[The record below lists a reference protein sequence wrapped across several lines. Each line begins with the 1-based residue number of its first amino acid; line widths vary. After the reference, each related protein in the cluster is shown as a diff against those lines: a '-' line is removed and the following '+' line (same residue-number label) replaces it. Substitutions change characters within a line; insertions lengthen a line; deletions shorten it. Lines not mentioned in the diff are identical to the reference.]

1 MNAPTT
7 LNQLVAAAGGDAP
20 RLREIPYNYTSF
32 SDREIVIRL
41 LGPHAWDVLNR
52 LREERRTG
60 RSARMLYEVLG
71 DIWVVQRNPYLQ
83 DDLLD
88 NPKRRALLVDALH
101 HRLAEVAKRRTPDT
115 DRERDTLVGEL
126 LEAASHAV
134 DAFDASFRAM
144 AELRRRT
151 LRALRRYTA
160 RDNVKFDGLS
170 RVSHVTDAT
179 DWRVEYPFVVLT
191 PDTEAEMAGLVK
203 GCIDLGLTI
212 IPRGGGTGY
221 TGGAVPLTWKSAV
234 INTEKLEAMGEVEM
248 VAIPG
253 REQPVPTVW
262 TEAGVVTQRVSDA
275 AERAGY
281 VFAVDPTSAEASC
294 VGGNIAM
301 NAGGKKAVLWGT
313 ALDNLVSWRM
323 VTPQAQWLEVT
334 RLDHNLGKIHD
345 AEVASFELRYLGAD
359 GTTPVKTER
368 LQIPGRAFRKEGL
381 GKDVTD
387 KFLSGLPGIQKEGCD
402 GLVTSAR
409 WVVHR
414 MPPHTRTVCLE
425 FFGNARDAVPSIV
438 EIKDFMFAEQGRSGV
453 LLAGLEHLDDRY
465 LRAVGYSTKSKRAV
479 LPKMVLI
486 GDITGDDPD
495 QVARAASEVVRI
507 ANSRSGE
514 GFVAISPEARKK
526 FWLDRK
532 RTAAISKH
540 TNAFK
545 INEDVVIPL
554 PRMAEYTD
562 GIERI
567 NIELSLANKIRLA
580 DELEAFLVRGDL
592 PLGRHDDAG
601 EIPSAEL
608 LEDRVAQAL
617 DQVRQ
622 VRAIWRDW
630 LANVEQLFPRLQ
642 DHELRAS
649 WKVQIR
655 APLRNIFAGQAFG
668 PIVAEAEAIHKRVL
682 KGRVWVAL
690 HMHAGDGNVHT
701 NIPVNSDDYE
711 MLQTAHAAVKRIMA
725 LARSL
730 GGVISGEHGIGIT
743 KLEFL
748 TDEEL
753 RPFAEYKRQVDPQGR
768 FNKGKLLRRPSPP
781 PSPAGGRGGES
792 LQAGEGDSLPP
803 PRAATGPGES
813 LPLPATGE
821 GRGDGIVYADLTNAY
836 TPSFGLMGHESLI
849 MQQSDIGAIS
859 DSVKDCLR
867 CGKCKPVCTTHVPR
881 ANLLYSPRNK
891 ILATSLLVEAFL
903 YEEQTRRGVSVKHW
917 QEFEDVADHCTV
929 CHKCEPP
936 CPVNIDFGDVSMNM
950 RNLLRKM
957 GQRSFRPGSWA
968 GMLMLNATSPDSI
981 KALRA
986 GVVGLGFKAQRL
998 GNDLLRALAK
1008 KQVDRPPA
1016 THGGSAPVK
1025 EQVIHFVNKKLPG
1038 GLPKKTARALLD
1050 VEDKDYVPIIRN
1062 PRATTADTE
1071 AVFYFPGCGSERLF
1085 SQVGLATQAMLWHA
1099 GVQTVLPPGYL
1110 CCGYPQR
1117 GTGQF
1122 DKAEKM
1128 ITDNRVLF
1136 HRVANTLNYLD
1147 IKTVVVSCGTCY
1159 DQLAGYEFE
1168 KIFPGCRMI
1177 DIHEYLLEKGIALPA
1192 GQGGYLYHEP
1202 CHNPMK
1208 LQDSLKTVKALVGE
1222 QVRKSERCCGESG
1235 MFGVARPDIATQ
1247 VRFRKEEELRKDE
1260 AALRASGAVPA
1271 KGNIKMLTSC
1281 PSCLQGLSRY
1291 SHDLQNGLLEADY
1304 IVVEMA
1310 NQILGENWMAD
1321 YVHAAN
1327 SGGIERVLV

>member
-7 LNQLVAAAGGDAP
+7 LHQIMAAADDAP

-41 LGPHAWDVLNR
+41 LGARAWDLLSQ

-88 NPKRRALLVDALH
+88 NPRRRRQLVDALR
-101 HRLAEVAKRRTPDT
+101 HRLGEVQRRRTPQDDT
-115 DRERDTLVGEL
+115 ERDALVGEL
-126 LEAASHAV
+126 LAESHRAV
-134 DAFDASFRAM
+134 DRFDATFLKGA
-144 AELRRRT
+144 ALRRQTQR
-151 LRALRRYTA
+151 LLRRYTA
-160 RDNVKFDGLS
+160 GDNIKFDGLS

-221 TGGAVPLTWKSAV
+221 TGGAVPLTWRSAV
-234 INTEKLEAMGEVEM
+234 INTEKLEAMTEVEHVTLPG
-248 VAIPG
+248 VA
-253 REQPVPTVW
+253 EPVATIW
-262 TEAGVVTQRVSDA
+262 TEAGVVTQRVADA
-275 AERAGY
+275 AERAGH

-313 ALDNLVSWRM
+313 ALDNLASWRM
-323 VTPQAQWLEVT
+323 VTPDARWLEVT
-334 RLDHNLGKIHD
+334 RLDHNMGKIHD
-345 AEVASFELRYLGAD
+345 VQTASFELKYLEAD
-359 GTTPVKTER
+359 GRTLIRTDR
-368 LQIPGRAFRKEGL
+368 LDIPGAAFRKEGL

-402 GLVTSAR
+402 GLITSAR

-414 MPPHTRTVCLE
+414 MPAHTRTVCLE

-438 EIKDFMFAEQGRSGV
+438 EIKDYMFAQARRGGAI
-453 LLAGLEHLDDRY
+453 LAGLEHLDDRY
-465 LRAVGYSTKSKRAV
+465 LKAVGYATKSKRGAAGG
-479 LPKMVLI
+479 LPKMVLF
-486 GDITGDDPD
+486 GDIAGDDAD
-495 QVARAASEVVRI
+495 EVARAASEVVRI
-507 ANSRSGE
+507 ANSRAGE
-514 GFVAISPEARKK
+514 GFIAISPEARKK

-532 RTAAISKH
+532 RTAAISRH

-567 NIELSLANKIRLA
+567 NIELSLGNKIALCDA
-580 DELEAFLVRGDL
+580 LEAFLSRGDL
-592 PLGRHDDAG
+592 PLGRHEDDH
-601 EIPSAEL
+601 EIAPAEL

-617 DQVRQ
+617 ELVRE
-622 VRAIWRDW
+622 VREQWRGW
-630 LANVEQLFPRLQ
+630 LRDVGPLFAQLQ
-642 DHELRAS
+642 DHTLRAS
-649 WKVQIR
+649 WKTQLR
-655 APLRNIFAGQAFG
+655 TPLRSIFSGLAFE
-668 PIVAEAEAIHKRVL
+668 PILRECEAIHQRVL
-682 KGRVWVAL
+682 KGRVWAAL

-701 NIPVNSDDYE
+701 NLPVNSDNYE
-711 MLQTAHAAVKRIMA
+711 MLQTAHAAVKRIMV

-748 TDEEL
+748 TDAEIGD
-753 RPFAEYKRQVDPQGR
+753 FARYKAKVDPEGR
-768 FNKGKLLRRPSPP
+768 FNKGKLLKDAQFP
-781 PSPAGGRGGES
+781 
-792 LQAGEGDSLPP
+792 
-803 PRAATGPGES
+803 
-813 LPLPATGE
+813 
-821 GRGDGIVYADLTNAY
+821 ADLTNAY

-849 MQQSDIGAIS
+849 MQQSDIGAIA

-867 CGKCKPVCTTHVPR
+867 CGKCKPVCATHVPR

-903 YEEQTRRGVSVKHW
+903 YEEQTRRGVSIKHW
-917 QEFEDVADHCTV
+917 QEFEDVAEHCTV
-929 CHKCEPP
+929 CHKCLSP
-936 CPVNIDFGDVSMNM
+936 CPVDIDFGDVSMNM

-957 GQRSFRPGSWA
+957 GQKSFRPGNA
-968 GMLMLNATSPDSI
+968 LAMFFLNATNPETIRFVRSAMVDI
-981 KALRA
+981 
-986 GVVGLGFKAQRL
+986 GFKVQRL
-998 GNDLLRALAK
+998 ANDLLRGMAR
-1008 KQVDRPPA
+1008 KQTARPPA
-1016 THGGSAPVK
+1016 TLGPAPIK
-1025 EQVIHFVNKKLPG
+1025 EQVIHFINKKMPA

-1050 VEDKDYVPIIRN
+1050 IEDKDYVPIIRD
-1062 PRATTADTE
+1062 PVATSSETE

-1110 CCGYPQR
+1110 CCGYPQK
-1117 GTGQF
+1117 GSGQF
-1122 DKAEKM
+1122 DRAEKI

-1159 DQLAGYEFE
+1159 DQLQSYEFD
-1168 KIFPGCRMI
+1168 KIFPGCRII
-1177 DIHEYLLEKGIALPA
+1177 DIHEYLLEKNITLGA
-1192 GQGGYLYHEP
+1192 GQGAYLYHDP
-1202 CHNPMK
+1202 CHTPMK
-1208 LQDSLKTVKALVGE
+1208 LQAPMKTVKALGGDAVQE
-1222 QVRKSERCCGESG
+1222 SQRCCGESG
-1235 MFGVARPDIATQ
+1235 TLGVSRPDISTQ
-1247 VRFRKEEELRKDE
+1247 VRFRTEEELRKSE
-1260 AALRASGAVPA
+1260 TAMRASGQLAPGQNL
-1271 KGNIKMLTSC
+1271 KILTSC

-1291 SHDLQNGLLEADY
+1291 GNDLQGGLLEADY

-1310 NQILGENWMAD
+1310 NKILGENWLPEYVEMA
-1321 YVHAAN
+1321 N
-1327 SGGIERVLV
+1327 KGGIERVLV

>member
-1 MNAPTT
+1 LRCGTIPDPAFLLIAAASSMNAPTPFSLLET
-7 LNQLVAAAGGDAP
+7 PTDDAP

-32 SDREIVIRL
+32 SDREIVLRL
-41 LGPHAWDVLNR
+41 LGERAWALLDE
-52 LREERRTG
+52 LRGERRTG

-88 NPKRRALLVDALH
+88 TPKRRQQLVDALR
-101 HRLAEVAKRRTPDT
+101 HRLGEVKKRRTPQD
-115 DRERDTLVGEL
+115 DPARDALVVEL
-126 LEAASHAV
+126 LAAAGAAV
-134 DAFDASFRAM
+134 DAFARSFEDMATLRHRATKV
-144 AELRRRT
+144 LRR
-151 LRALRRYTA
+151 LTA
-160 RDNVKFDGLS
+160 KDNIKFDGLS

-191 PDTEAEMAGLVK
+191 PDTEVEMASLVR
-203 GCIDLGLTI
+203 GCFELGLTI

-221 TGGAVPLTWKSAV
+221 TGGAIPLTWKSAV
-234 INTEKLEAMGEVEM
+234 INTEKLEAMTEVEF
-248 VAIPG
+248 VRVPG
-253 REQPVPTVW
+253 HDQALPTVW
-262 TEAGVVTQRVSDA
+262 TEAGVVTQRVADA
-275 AERAGY
+275 AERAGH

-334 RLDHNLGKIHD
+334 RTDHNLGKIHD
-345 AEVASFELRYLGAD
+345 AEVASFELQYFEAD
-359 GTTPVKTER
+359 GKTPVRTEQ
-368 LQIPGRAFRKEGL
+368 LVIPGKTFRKEGL

-402 GLVTSAR
+402 GLITSAR
-409 WVVHR
+409 WLVHR
-414 MPPHTRTVCLE
+414 MPQHVRTVCLE
-425 FFGNARDAVPSIV
+425 FFGNPKDGVPSIV
-438 EIKDFMFAEQGRSGV
+438 EIKDFMFAEQKRTGTV
-453 LLAGLEHLDDRY
+453 LAGLEHLDDRY
-465 LRAVGYSTKSKRAV
+465 LKAVGYATKSKKGNGG

-486 GDITGDDPD
+486 GDIVGDDPD
-495 QVARAASEVVRI
+495 AVARATSEVIRI
-507 ANSRSGE
+507 ANTRSGE

-554 PRMAEYTD
+554 PRMGEYTE

-567 NIELSLANKIRLA
+567 NIELSLRNKLKLCDA
-580 DELEAFLVRGDL
+580 LEAFFLRGQL
-592 PLGRHDDAG
+592 PLGKTDDAN
-601 EIPSAEL
+601 ELPSAEL
-608 LEDRVAQAL
+608 LEDRVQQAL
-617 DQVRQ
+617 ALVREVRDQ
-622 VRAIWRDW
+622 WSGWLRDVD
-630 LANVEQLFPRLQ
+630 LLFPQLQ
-642 DHELRAS
+642 DHSLRAS
-649 WKVQIR
+649 WKTQLR
-655 APLRNIFAGQAFG
+655 APLQGIFTGLAFA
-668 PIVAEAEAIHKRVL
+668 PIVAECVAVHQRVL

-711 MLQTAHAAVKRIMA
+711 MLQTAHEAVARIMV
-725 LARSL
+725 LARGL
-730 GGVISGEHGIGIT
+730 DGVISGEHGIGIT

-748 TDEEL
+748 TDDEL
-753 RPFAEYKRQVDPQGR
+753 RPFAEYKARIDPEGR
-768 FNKGKLLRRPSPP
+768 FNKGKLLRDMTGG
-781 PSPAGGRGGES
+781 PSPAADAS
-792 LQAGEGDSLPP
+792 L
-803 PRAATGPGES
+803 R
-813 LPLPATGE
+813 
-821 GRGDGIVYADLTNAY
+821 RADLTNAY

-849 MQQSDIGAIS
+849 MQQSDIGAIA

-867 CGKCKPVCTTHVPR
+867 CGKCKPVCATHVPR

-903 YEEQTRRGVSVKHW
+903 YEEQTRRGISIKHW
-917 QEFEDVADHCTV
+917 EEFEDVADHCTV
-929 CHKCEPP
+929 CHKCLSP
-936 CPVNIDFGDVSMNM
+936 CPVNIDFGDVTMNM

-957 GQRSFRPGSWA
+957 GKKSFRPGNA
-968 GMLMLNATSPDSI
+968 AAMLFLNATNPETI
-981 KALRA
+981 KFMRA
-986 GVVGLGFKAQRL
+986 GMVDVGFKAQRFANKFL
-998 GNDLLRALAK
+998 KLAAR
-1008 KQVDRPPA
+1008 KQTSAPPA
-1016 THGGSAPVK
+1016 TLGPAPVK
-1025 EQVIHFVNKKLPG
+1025 EQIIHFINKKMPG

-1050 VEDKDYVPIIRN
+1050 IEDKDYVPIIRN
-1062 PRATTADTE
+1062 PVGTTSDTE

-1117 GTGQF
+1117 GSGQF
-1122 DKAEKM
+1122 DKAEKI

-1159 DQLAGYEFE
+1159 DQLQGYEFE
-1168 KIFPGCRMI
+1168 KIFPGCRII
-1177 DIHEYLLEKGIALPA
+1177 DIHEFLLEKGITLPA

-1222 QVRKSERCCGESG
+1222 GVIKSERCCGESG
-1235 MFGVARPDIATQ
+1235 TLGVTRPDISTQ
-1247 VRFRKEEELRKDE
+1247 VRFRKEEEIKKGE
-1260 AALRASGAVPA
+1260 AVLRAAGTVGE
-1271 KGNIKMLTSC
+1271 KDNIKMLTSC
-1281 PSCLQGLSRY
+1281 PSCLQGLTRY
-1291 SHDLQNGLLEADY
+1291 GDDLNNGLLEADY

-1310 NQILGENWMAD
+1310 RQILGEQWLPD
-1321 YVHAAN
+1321 YVAKAN
-1327 SGGIERVLV
+1327 QGGIERVLV